1 MDSTLNTPK
10 LVEAFKI
17 TRDSSFISSEAVCAV
32 EAYLCSHGIIKKE
45 IVEGLSD
52 YFVLFNQE
60 KSKPSSQPAL
70 VWANEWA
77 SGFKT
82 QFELHSNSLSED
94 SLRTFALLGLTAL
107 ALFWNEDKQ
116 RPQAARLIVNALK
129 KALAIFKGVPP
140 AQPKEANLN
149 LLEAK
154 FKLRVEKISTRQSKE
169 RAEMEACRVELLK
182 RQEEERNA
190 LDEDYKRELAAL
202 SSGPA
207 RELRELRAQGVRATA
222 LRNKARVT
230 SFVDQRRR

>member
-1 MDSTLNTPK
+1 MDFTLNTPK

-17 TRDSSFISSEAVCAV
+17 TGDSGFISSEAVCAV

-52 YFVLFNQE
+52 YFDLFNQE

-70 VWANEWA
+70 LWANEWA

-116 RPQAARLIVNALK
+116 RPQAARLILNALE
-129 KALAIFKGVPP
+129 KALAIFRSVPP

-154 FKLRVEKISTRQSKE
+154 FKLRVERLSR
-169 RAEMEACRVELLK
+169 

>member
-17 TRDSSFISSEAVCAV
+17 TGDSSLISGEAVCAV
-32 EAYLCSHGIIKKE
+32 ETHLNAQGLIGKE
-45 IVEGLSD
+45 IVEGLGA
-52 YFVLFNQE
+52 YFDFFNQE
-60 KSKPSSQPAL
+60 KSKPSLQPAL

-116 RPQAARLIVNALK
+116 RPQAARLILNALE
-129 KALAIFKGVPP
+129 KALAIFRGVPP

-154 FKLRVEKISTRQSKE
+154 FKLRVERLSR
-169 RAEMEACRVELLK
+169 

-207 RELRELRAQGVRATA
+207 RELREIRAQGVRATA

>member
-17 TRDSSFISSEAVCAV
+17 TGDSSFISSEAVCAV

-52 YFVLFNQE
+52 YFDLFNQE
-60 KSKPSSQPAL
+60 KSKPSPKPAL

-116 RPQAARLIVNALK
+116 RPQAARLIMNALE
-129 KALAIFKGVPP
+129 KALAIFRSVPP

-154 FKLRVEKISTRQSKE
+154 FKLRVEKLSR
-169 RAEMEACRVELLK
+169 

-207 RELRELRAQGVRATA
+207 RELREIRAQGVRATA

>member
-1 MDSTLNTPK
+1 MDFTLNTPK

-17 TRDSSFISSEAVCAV
+17 TGDSGFISSEAVCAV

-52 YFVLFNQE
+52 YFDLFNQE

-70 VWANEWA
+70 LWANEWA

-116 RPQAARLIVNALK
+116 RPQAARLILNALE
-129 KALAIFKGVPP
+129 KALAIFRSVPP

-154 FKLRVEKISTRQSKE
+154 FKLRVERLSR
-169 RAEMEACRVELLK
+169 

-222 LRNKARVT
+222 LRNKARVS

>member
-1 MDSTLNTPK
+1 MDFTLNTPK

-17 TRDSSFISSEAVCAV
+17 TGDSGFISSEAVCAV

-52 YFVLFNQE
+52 YFDLFNQE

-70 VWANEWA
+70 LWANEWA

-116 RPQAARLIVNALK
+116 RPQAARLILNALE
-129 KALAIFKGVPP
+129 KALAIFRSVPP

-154 FKLRVEKISTRQSKE
+154 FKLRVERLSR
-169 RAEMEACRVELLK
+169 

-202 SSGPA
+202 SSSPA